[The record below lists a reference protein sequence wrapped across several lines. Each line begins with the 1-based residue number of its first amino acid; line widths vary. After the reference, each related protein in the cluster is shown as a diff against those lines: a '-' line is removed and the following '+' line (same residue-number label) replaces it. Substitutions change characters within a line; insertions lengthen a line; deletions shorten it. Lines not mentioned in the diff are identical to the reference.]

1 LTTIAW
7 DGKTLAGDTRCTQN
21 GLPCRMATKVHRIV
35 MPDGEIGLFAGSGAR
50 WQCDEVVNWIAAG
63 VPPARRP
70 KFETDSFNGIVI
82 RESGVF
88 TMDSG
93 CQPFEVL
100 EEFTA
105 SGSGRDFAIAAMHC
119 GKTALEAVEIAALYD
134 IYSGGPFTAVTLDGG

>member
-1 LTTIAW
+1 
-7 DGKTLAGDTRCTQN
+7 
-21 GLPCRMATKVHRIV
+21 MATKVHRIV
-35 MPDGEIGLFAGSGAR
+35 MPDGEVVLFAGSGAR
-50 WQCDEVVNWIAAG
+50 WQCDEVVNWIAGG
-63 VPPARRP
+63 VRVERRP

-82 RESGVF
+82 RENGAF

-105 SGSGRDFAIAAMHC
+105 AGSGRDYAIAAMHC

-134 IYSGGPFTAVTLDGG
+134 IYSGAPFTSVSMDGG